1 MCVGK
6 SPVFDRV
13 PYRAPAEGDAA
24 NGVGAGNYFG
34 ALRRHIM
41 RRVRKIHFI
50 GIGGAGMGG
59 IAEVLHTLG
68 YEVSGS
74 DLGESSMTRRLQALG
89 IAVARGHDAN
99 AVEGKDVVVV
109 SSAVRAEN
117 PELLAA
123 HALRIPTVPRAE
135 MLAEIMRFRIGI
147 AVAGTHGKTTTT
159 SLVASVLAEGGL
171 DPTFVI
177 GGLLNSTGTHAR
189 LGASEYLVAE
199 ADESDA
205 SFLYLQ
211 PVFAIVTNID
221 ADHMATYGG
230 DFGRLRQ
237 TFVDFLHNLP
247 FYGLAIAC
255 VDDAVVADVLPQVT
269 KPVLTY
275 GLDASADL
283 RAVDIRQD
291 KTITFFTVQQIGR
304 APLPIRLNLAGKHNV
319 RNALA
324 AIAVARELGVEDAA
338 IQRALESF
346 QGIGRRFQV
355 YGEITVAGGSVLFI
369 DDYGHHPREL
379 AATIA
384 AIRDGW
390 PDRRL
395 VVAFQPHR
403 FSRTRDLFEDFA
415 IVLSHVDALVMLDVY
430 AAGEDPIPGADGRA
444 LCRAIRAR
452 GHVDPVFVE
461 RASHLAESLRGIL
474 SDGDI
479 LLTMGAGDIGGA
491 ARMLPDHLKES
502 TA

>member
-1 MCVGK
+1 M
-6 SPVFDRV
+6 FDRV
-13 PYRAPAEGDAA
+13 PYRAPADGDAP
-24 NGVGAGNYFG
+24 NGIGTGSYFG

-41 RRVRKIHFI
+41 RRVRRIHFI

-74 DLGESSMTRRLQALG
+74 DLGDNAMTHRLQTLG
-89 IAVARGHDAN
+89 ISVARGHN
-99 AVEGKDVVVV
+99 ASHVENKDVVVV
-109 SSAVRAEN
+109 SSAVREDN

-123 HALRIPTVPRAE
+123 HAHRIPTVPRAE

-177 GGLLNSTGTHAR
+177 GGRLNSTGSHAR

-247 FYGLAIAC
+247 FYGLAAVCI
-255 VDDAVVADVLPQVT
+255 DDPVVADVLPQVT

-275 GLDASADL
+275 GLNEQADL
-283 RAVDIRQD
+283 RAVDIRPD
-291 KTITFFTVQQIGR
+291 KTRTYFSVKQAGR
-304 APLPIRLNLAGKHNV
+304 APLSVVLNLAGKHNV

-324 AIAVARELGVEDAA
+324 AIAVARELGVDDTS
-338 IQRALESF
+338 IQRALENF

-355 YGEITVAGGSVLFI
+355 YGELQFAGGTVLFI

-384 AIRDGW
+384 AIREGW

-415 IVLSHVDALVMLDVY
+415 IVLSQVDALVMLDVY
-430 AAGEDPIPGADGRA
+430 SAGEDPIPGADGRA

-452 GHVDPVFVE
+452 GHADPVFVE
-461 RASHLAESLRGIL
+461 RVGELAESLNGVLR
-474 SDGDI
+474 DGDI

-491 ARMLPDHLKES
+491 ARALPDQLKEGV
-502 TA
+502 A